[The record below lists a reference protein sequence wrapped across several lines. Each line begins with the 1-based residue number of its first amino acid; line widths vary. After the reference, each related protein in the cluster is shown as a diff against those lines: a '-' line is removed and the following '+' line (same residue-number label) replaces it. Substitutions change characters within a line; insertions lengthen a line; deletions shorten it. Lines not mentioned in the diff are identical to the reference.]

1 MHRFGKIVSGQLV
14 VEPTPLKNMSSSVGM
29 MKFPTYGG
37 KIKFMFQTSNQIRS
51 IVVLKSELGTNPN
64 YRDLTATKPRKKK
77 EKTHPWQG

>member
-1 MHRFGKIVSGQLV
+1 
-14 VEPTPLKNMSSSVGM
+14 M